1 MSHPHPSSSGTPK
14 SKTKHTKITSHSP
27 SSEKHDKKKHNKM
40 GDENATTNNYKM
52 FMFFNRKFKIREL
65 SPPPDVKELFSKF
78 AAGADVMSPD
88 QFCNFL
94 IEHQHE
100 KVSLADAK
108 RILHEFS
115 LRRHHTMKPK
125 KDRDKKKEHRTAGEH
140 GLTLDDFFNFLF
152 EEEFNGPIKRE
163 VGANCEM

>member
-1 MSHPHPSSSGTPK
+1 
-14 SKTKHTKITSHSP
+14 
-27 SSEKHDKKKHNKM
+27 M

-125 KDRDKKKEHRTAGEH
+125 KDKDKKKEHITAGEH